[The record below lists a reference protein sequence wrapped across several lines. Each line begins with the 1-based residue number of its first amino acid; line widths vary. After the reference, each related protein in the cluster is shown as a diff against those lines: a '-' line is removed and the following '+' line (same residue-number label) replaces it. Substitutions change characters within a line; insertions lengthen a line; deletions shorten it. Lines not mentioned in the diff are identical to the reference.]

1 MKLYK
6 AALIVLLACISNCYC
21 SDASIVK
28 VVEFL
33 DKPAAVDQNDQFDED
48 INTDIVLVANITICF
63 RLMLRYGHGLNLI
76 KTKQIGFKITSSQ
89 LNVGFLSYRA
99 LNTKGEEDLGVHHSR
114 LIHLCKDYGPGK
126 WISLC
131 LRLKNSLKSQE
142 LTVVQDGKICVNKT
156 YQDGEFGPMQ
166 FRSSPRFHDM

>member
-6 AALIVLLACISNCYC
+6 AALIVLLAWISNCYC
-21 SDASIVK
+21 NDESIVK

-33 DKPAAVDQNDQFDED
+33 DKPATDQNDQFDED
-48 INTDIVLVANITICF
+48 INTDLVLVANITICF

-89 LNVGFLSYRA
+89 LNVGFLSYQA
-99 LNTKGEEDLGVHHSR
+99 LNTTGEEDLGVHHSR
-114 LIHLCKDYGPGK
+114 LIHLCN
-126 WISLC
+126 

-166 FRSSPRFHDM
+166 FKSKPRFFDM